1 MVKPTDFETELAQ
14 TDKHLRE
21 LQHAAFAEPL
31 DSEKA
36 TKFVY
41 RLYHRASLSGNFSDF
56 ERAEAAIDR
65 LIARTRPKEDLCL
78 LKANLDFKFHR
89 HAAVKRDFDMAPSLY
104 GRFEGRSL
112 KADLDFQEG
121 RYEEARKQYEAL
133 IEEERTWD
141 NLARLAYF
149 KGKMGD
155 VDAADALFVEAED
168 ELTAKE
174 MRSFAWV
181 ELQRGVLD
189 VTRGKYDEA
198 LEHYRRAERAYSG
211 FWFVDEHV
219 AEVLAAQG
227 KYDEAIALYQ
237 SVLSR
242 VMKPEVDQALGELYR
257 FLNKADLAQA
267 HFENALRAFLESA
280 EQGHVHYYHHL
291 TELYANVY
299 KNGPQAVR
307 WARADL
313 AVRENF
319 ATQGGLAWALY
330 RDGQFAGALEW
341 SDKALSSGVRDSHLF
356 HQAAH
361 INEALGRVAEHDELM
376 RRSKAINPEHA
387 RFHVHH

>member
-1 MVKPTDFETELAQ
+1 MVKPTDFYTELAQ

-21 LQHAAFAEPL
+21 LEQFAFAEPL

-41 RLYHRASLSGNFSDF
+41 RLYHRASLSGNFPDF

-65 LIARTRPKEDLCL
+65 LIARTGSKEDLCL

-89 HAAVKRDFDMAPSLY
+89 HAAVKRDLDMAPSLY
-104 GRFEGRSL
+104 TRFEGRSL

-121 RYEEARKQYEAL
+121 RYEEARKEYEAL
-133 IEEERTWD
+133 IAEERTWD

-155 VDAADALFVEAED
+155 IDSADALFVEAED

-189 VTRGKYDEA
+189 VTRGRYGEA
-198 LEHYRRAERAYSG
+198 LEHYQRADRAYSG
-211 FWFVDEHV
+211 FWFVDEHI

-227 KYDEAIALYQ
+227 KYEEAAALYQ
-237 SVLSR
+237 SVLTR
-242 VMKPEVDQALGELYR
+242 VAKPEVEQALGELYR
-257 FLNKADLAQA
+257 MMGRADLSEAR
-267 HFENALRAFLESA
+267 FEKALSAFLASA
-280 EQGHVHYYHHL
+280 ESGHVHYYHHL

-299 KNGPQAVR
+299 KNGQEAVK
-307 WARADL
+307 WARADI

-319 ATQGGLAWALY
+319 GTQGGLAWALY
-330 RDGQFAGALEW
+330 RDGQFEEALLW
-341 SDKALSSGVRDSHLF
+341 SKKAIASGVQDSHLF

-361 INEALGRVAEHDELM
+361 INEALGRKAEHEEFL
-376 RRSKAINPEHA
+376 RKSREINPHHHH
-387 RFHVHH
+387 FHVHH